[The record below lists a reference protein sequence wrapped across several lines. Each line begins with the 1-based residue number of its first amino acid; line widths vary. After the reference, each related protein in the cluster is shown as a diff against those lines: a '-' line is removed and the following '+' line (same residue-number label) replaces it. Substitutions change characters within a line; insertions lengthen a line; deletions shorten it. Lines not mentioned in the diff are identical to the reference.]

1 MNVRYLLLL
10 SIALGMSACGGGPEV
25 AADPDFQRHMA
36 KPLPLNKVFTDSL
49 TYGADDRSDWK
60 IFNIDKQGLLTVTI
74 HFDKIDGS
82 CEVYLRD
89 KYGADMG
96 REVQSNNPY
105 LEIVRRVEEP
115 GRFFVWLNSPDA
127 KCSSQYSIEA
137 RLDAD

>member
-1 MNVRYLLLL
+1 MRRYLIAFALLT
-10 SIALGMSACGGGPEV
+10 GCGGVTAEV
-25 AADPDFQRHMA
+25 NADPDFQRHRA

-49 TYGADDRSDWK
+49 TYGGEDRSDWK
-60 IFNIDKQGLLTVTI
+60 IFNVEEPGLLTVTI

-105 LEIVRRVEEP
+105 IELVRRVEP
-115 GRFFVWLNSPDA
+115 GRFFVWLSSPDERCA
-127 KCSSQYSIEA
+127 SQYSIEA
-137 RLDAD
+137 RVDPD

>member
-1 MNVRYLLLL
+1 MNVHQTIL
-10 SIALGMSACGGGPEV
+10 ALGLLCAACGGGPEEV
-25 AADPDFQRHMA
+25 KDNDFQRHLA

-49 TYGADDRSDWK
+49 TYNGDDRSDWK
-60 IFNIDKQGLLTVTI
+60 IFNIDQQGLLTVTI

-82 CEVYLRD
+82 CEVSLRD

-96 REVQSNNPY
+96 REVQSNSPY
-105 LEIVRRVEEP
+105 IELVRRVEEP

-137 RLDAD
+137 RIDPD

>member
-1 MNVRYLLLL
+1 MTLAV
-10 SIALGMSACGGGPEV
+10 ALALTACGGGPEPN
-25 AADPDFQRHMA
+25 ADPDFQRHLA

-49 TYGADDRSDWK
+49 TKQVDTSDWK

-105 LEIVRRVEEP
+105 IELVRRVEEP
-115 GRFFVWLNSPDA
+115 GRFFVWLNSPDD

-137 RLDAD
+137 RLDPD